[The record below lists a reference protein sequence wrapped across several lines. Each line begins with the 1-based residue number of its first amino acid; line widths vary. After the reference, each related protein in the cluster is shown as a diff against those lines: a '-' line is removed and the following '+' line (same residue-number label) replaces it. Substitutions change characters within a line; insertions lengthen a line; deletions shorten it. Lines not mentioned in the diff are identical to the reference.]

1 MIQARDHSDL
11 DKRVAEK
18 VMSSQDSGLILM
30 VEQTKVSSGL
40 DADVRK
46 KEKLV
51 LTTRMALNNWKD
63 AVFIN

>member
-46 KEKLV
+46 KREISV
-51 LTTRMALNNWKD
+51 DNKD
-63 AVFIN
+63 GLE

>member
-46 KEKLV
+46 KREISV
-51 LTTRMALNNWKD
+51 DDKD
-63 AVFIN
+63 GLE